1 RDRFERFRQRCLHAR
16 RRHGCPDSECSGDGF
31 APVARHAARSHRMSE
46 RIRVLVVDDSAL
58 MRKLIP
64 AILERDSSIEVVGT
78 AMDGAFALR
87 KIEELEPDVVTLDLE
102 MPRMDGL
109 EMLRLIMRSA
119 PLPVILFST
128 HSKEGGYATLKALAL
143 GAVDF
148 LAKPKDAAAGHLE
161 EIADR
166 LIAKI
171 KVAKHAAKRKL
182 PPVTVK
188 EELPKLAKASHPA
201 LAPRRVIAIGIS
213 TGGPNALQFMLS
225 QIPSDFLS
233 TILVV
238 QHMPEG
244 FTEMFAKRLD
254 ECCPLEVH
262 EARSGDLLLAGR
274 VLICPG
280 NRHIM
285 VRRMPR
291 GDMAV
296 LSDGPPV
303 NGHRPSADVLFHSV
317 SQEFGLTAV
326 GVLMTGMGDDGA
338 EGLGAIKA
346 AGGMTIAQSEDTCVV
361 SGMPHAAIIK
371 GYANKI
377 IPLEGVAAFLMS
389 NYGAERNPAD
399 KLEKNDK
406 YDKNEKVEGT
416 PVSSQRS

>member
-1 RDRFERFRQRCLHAR
+1 
-16 RRHGCPDSECSGDGF
+16 
-31 APVARHAARSHRMSE
+31 MSD

-64 AILERDSSIEVVGT
+64 AILARDSSIEVVGT
-78 AMDGAFALR
+78 AIDGAFALK
-87 KIEELEPDVVTLDLE
+87 KIEELQPDVVTLDLE
-102 MPRMDGL
+102 MPRMDGM
-109 EMLRLIMRSA
+109 EMLRLIVKRA
-119 PLPVILFST
+119 PLPIILFST

-161 EIADR
+161 AIADQ

-171 KVAKHAAKRKL
+171 KVAKRAAKRKL
-182 PPVTVK
+182 PPVTVV
-188 EELPKLAKASHPA
+188 EELSRVTKGARPTLP
-201 LAPRRVIAIGIS
+201 PRRIIAVGIS
-213 TGGPNALQFMLS
+213 TGGPNALQYMLS
-225 QIPSDFLS
+225 QIPGDFLS
-233 TILVV
+233 TIVVV

-244 FTEMFAKRLD
+244 FTEMFARRLD
-254 ECCPLEVH
+254 ECCSLEVH
-262 EARSGDLLLAGR
+262 EARSGGLLIAGR

-280 NRHIM
+280 NRHMM

-291 GDMAV
+291 GDMVV

-317 SQEFGLTAV
+317 AQEFGLTAV
-326 GVLMTGMGDDGA
+326 GILMTGMGDDGA

-361 SGMPHAAIIK
+361 SGMPRAAILK

-377 IPLEGVAAFLMS
+377 IPLDGLGAYLVS
-389 NYGAERNPAD
+389 NYGAQRGATDKVEKNE

-406 YDKNEKVEGT
+406 IERT
-416 PVSSQRS
+416 PVS

>member
-1 RDRFERFRQRCLHAR
+1 
-16 RRHGCPDSECSGDGF
+16 
-31 APVARHAARSHRMSE
+31 MSE

-64 AILERDSSIEVVGT
+64 AILARDSSIEVVGT
-78 AMDGAFALR
+78 AMDGAFALK
-87 KIEELEPDVVTLDLE
+87 KIEELRPDVVTLDLE

-109 EMLRLIMRSA
+109 EMLRLIMRRA
-119 PLPVILFST
+119 PLPIILFST
-128 HSKEGGYATLKALAL
+128 HSTKGGYATLKALAL

-161 EIADR
+161 QNADQ

-171 KVAKHAAKRKL
+171 KVAKRAAKRKL

-188 EELPKLAKASHPA
+188 EELPKLAKASRPA
-201 LAPRRVIAIGIS
+201 LAPRRVIAVGIS
-213 TGGPNALQFMLS
+213 TGGPNALQYVLS

-233 TILVV
+233 TIVVV

-254 ECCPLEVH
+254 ECCPLEVQ

-280 NRHIM
+280 NRHMM

-291 GDMAV
+291 GDMVV

-317 SQEFGLTAV
+317 AQEFSLMSV
-326 GVLMTGMGDDGA
+326 GVLMTGMGEDGA

-361 SGMPHAAIIK
+361 SGMPRAAILK
-371 GYANKI
+371 GYANKV
-377 IPLEGVAAFLMS
+377 IPLEGLGTFLA
-389 NYGAERNPAD
+389 NHYGV
-399 KLEKNDK
+399 EKNSAEKDPG
-406 YDKNEKVEGT
+406 EKVEKDEKPEKT
-416 PVSSQRS
+416 PVSSHRS

>member
-1 RDRFERFRQRCLHAR
+1 
-16 RRHGCPDSECSGDGF
+16 
-31 APVARHAARSHRMSE
+31 MSE

-64 AILERDSSIEVVGT
+64 AILARDSSIEVVGT
-78 AMDGAFALR
+78 AMDGAFALK
-87 KIEELEPDVVTLDLE
+87 KIEELQPDVVTLDLE
-102 MPRMDGL
+102 MPRMDGM
-109 EMLRLIMRSA
+109 ETLRMIMRRA
-119 PLPVILFST
+119 PMPVILFST

-148 LAKPKDAAAGHLE
+148 LQKPKDAAAGHLE
-161 EIADR
+161 QIADQ

-171 KVAKHAAKRKL
+171 KVAKRAAGRKL
-182 PPVTVK
+182 PPATVP
-188 EELPKLAKASHPA
+188 EELPAGKKGNRPA
-201 LAPRRVIAIGIS
+201 LPPRRVIAIGIS
-213 TGGPNALQFMLS
+213 TGGPNALQYVLS
-225 QIPSDFLS
+225 QIPADFLS
-233 TILVV
+233 TIVVV

-254 ECCPLEVH
+254 ECCAVEVH

-274 VLICPG
+274 VFICPG

-291 GDMAV
+291 GDMVV

-317 SQEFGLTAV
+317 AQEFGLTAV

-361 SGMPHAAIIK
+361 SGMPRAAIFK

-377 IPLEGVAAFLMS
+377 IPLEGIASFLTQ
-389 NYGAERNPAD
+389 NYGAERSAAEKLD
-399 KLEKNDK
+399 KFEKNDK
-406 YDKNEKVEGT
+406 QEKNEKQERT
-416 PVSSQRS
+416 PVSSHRS

>member
-1 RDRFERFRQRCLHAR
+1 
-16 RRHGCPDSECSGDGF
+16 
-31 APVARHAARSHRMSE
+31 MSD

-64 AILERDSSIEVVGT
+64 AILARDSSIEVVGT
-78 AMDGAFALR
+78 AMDGAFALK
-87 KIEELEPDVVTLDLE
+87 KIEELRPDVVTLDLD
-102 MPRMDGL
+102 MPRMDGM
-109 EMLRLIMRSA
+109 ETLRMIMRRA

-161 EIADR
+161 EIADQ

-171 KVAKHAAKRKL
+171 KVAKRAAGRKL
-182 PPVTVK
+182 PPAVL
-188 EELPKLAKASHPA
+188 EESAAPKKGARSPLP
-201 LAPRRVIAIGIS
+201 PRRVIAIGIS
-213 TGGPNALQFMLS
+213 TGGPNALQYVLS
-225 QIPSDFLS
+225 QIPADFQS
-233 TILVV
+233 TIVVV

-254 ECCPLEVH
+254 ECCALEIH
-262 EARSGDLLLAGR
+262 EARSGDLLIAGR

-280 NRHIM
+280 NRHMM

-291 GDMAV
+291 GDMVV

-317 SQEFGLTAV
+317 AQEFGLTAV
-326 GVLMTGMGDDGA
+326 GVIMTGMGEDGA
-338 EGLGAIKA
+338 EGLGAIKS

-361 SGMPHAAIIK
+361 SGMPRAAILK
-371 GYANKI
+371 GNANKV
-377 IPLEGVAAFLMS
+377 IPLEGLSSYLV
-389 NYGAERNPAD
+389 NYYGADRSAA
-399 KLEKNDK
+399 EKFE
-406 YDKNEKVEGT
+406 KNEKDEKHDKHEKTERISVT
-416 PVSSQRS
+416 SPRS